1 MYILTENIDEGVVRV
16 WHFQVST
23 KLEMAEFIL
32 KKLDYFDATGLF
44 RGITWRSGIE
54 FWRKGDCTALGLL
67 EAIEETHADGDS
79 VSGFQI
85 HQLDLSKNGSIATD
99 VTYSGA

>member
-16 WHFQVST
+16 WHFQVNT

-32 KKLDYFDATGLF
+32 KNLDYFDASGLF
-44 RGITWRSGIE
+44 RGISWRSGLE
-54 FWRKGDCTALGLL
+54 SWRKNDSTARGLL
-67 EAIEETHADGDS
+67 EAIESTHADGDS

-85 HQLDLSKNGSIATD
+85 FQLVLSKNGSIATD
-99 VTYSGA
+99 VTYSGS